1 VSEPVAASARR
12 GPSASG
18 RARHLVRT
26 WISERPALYLPLARR
41 RYPGPSPMVVG
52 PETQLVIDGYT
63 RAAST
68 HVVYT
73 FQLAQ
78 PEPVRL
84 AHHLHAPAQVIEA
97 VRRGVPTLVL
107 VREPDG
113 TALSQAARE
122 SHVTVRDALLAHAR
136 YHERLLPYRDAVVVA
151 DFTEVIR
158 DVRPAVQRL
167 NEHFGTA
174 FRLPPADPGDPLVA
188 ELIRLRPTHW
198 PTLLAFES
206 GLVSRNELTAAL
218 TDPTVRPVAP
228 ADPDE
233 WLPSSARQREK
244 DARRNELERPEL
256 AAVRRRARRAYEA
269 FASHH

>member
-1 VSEPVAASARR
+1 
-12 GPSASG
+12 
-18 RARHLVRT
+18 VRT

-52 PETQLVIDGYT
+52 PDTQLVIDGYT

-122 SHVTVRDALLAHAR
+122 PHVTVRDALLAHAR

-151 DFTEVIR
+151 DFREVTR
-158 DVRPAVQRL
+158 DVGPAVRRL

-174 FRLPPADPGDPLVA
+174 FRLPAAAPEDPLVA
-188 ELIRLRPTHW
+188 ELVRLRPTHW
-198 PTLLAFES
+198 HTLLAFES
-206 GLVSRNELTAAL
+206 GLVSKDELTAAL
-218 TDPTVRPVAP
+218 ADPATRPQAP
-228 ADPDE
+228 ADPDQ
-233 WLPSSARQREK
+233 WVPSVARQREK
-244 DARRNELERPEL
+244 DALRNELERPEL
-256 AAVRRRARRAYEA
+256 TSLRRRARRAYEA
-269 FASHH
+269 FSSHH